1 MLRGCIGSGREAIT
15 AGATFTSRRPKARGE
30 EGGRRRFR
38 TDVSYLSS
46 TPAGELCPFRSI
58 CLRLGL
64 LPLPTLHSLPL
75 WWQAQ
80 SSLVKTLWKGRGWRT
95 KRFGGEVAVGGGEEG
110 HTKHDQGGLFVFL
123 FLKVWE
129 GGGCRRGVVEVWKE
143 RWVDAGSA
151 LPVLMSRRRSSGPPW
166 SAPRP
171 PNPGRPWS

>member
-15 AGATFTSRRPKARGE
+15 AGATFTSRRPKARGR
-30 EGGRRRFR
+30 GARRRRFR

-46 TPAGELCPFRSI
+46 TPVGELCPFRSI

-75 WWQAQ
+75 WRRAQ
-80 SSLVKTLWKGRGWRT
+80 SSFVKTSWKGRGWRT
-95 KRFGGEVAVGGGEEG
+95 KRSGGVEVEEG
-110 HTKHDQGGLFVFL
+110 AGLTKHDRGGLFVF
-123 FLKVWE
+123 FCFQKC
-129 GGGCRRGVVEVWKE
+129 GRGGCRRVVVEVWGGKMGGC
-143 RWVDAGSA
+143 AA
-151 LPVLMSRRRSSGPPW
+151 PVLMSRRRSSGPPW